1 MRPFETFAAR
11 APYHIQGIAGGSQD
25 LVIAFASVGHDP
37 TRPPSPEF
45 VRAATARDRPALF
58 VMDEARSWATAEGF
72 DAALRGALTTLQAR
86 QKITRILA
94 IGSSMGA
101 FAALRAAQTL
111 PVTAVLAISPQYHPA
126 ASWETRW
133 PDWTQRLPETLTA
146 PLPQGPYL
154 CLMHGMQD
162 DAAQAT
168 LFPPQKGCD
177 RILFADQSHATLAA
191 HLKARGLVEGLIDA
205 TLEKDRRRLLRILQ
219 GAGGQKRQLP
229 R

>member
-11 APYHIQGIAGGSQD
+11 PPYHIQGIAGGSQD

-72 DAALRGALTTLQAR
+72 DAALRDALTTLQAR

-111 PVTAVLAISPQYHPA
+111 PLTAVLAISPQYQPA

-133 PDWTQRLPETLTA
+133 RAWTYPLPEALTA

-154 CLMHGMQD
+154 CLMHGLQD
-162 DAAQAT
+162 DAAQAA

-177 RILFADQSHATLAA
+177 HILFADQAHATLAA

-219 GAGGQKRQLP
+219 GAGGKRRQLP

>member
-1 MRPFETFAAR
+1 MRPFETLAAR
-11 APYHIQGIAGGSQD
+11 PPYHIQGVAGGSQD

-72 DAALRGALTTLQAR
+72 DAALAQAVETIRSR

-111 PVTAVLAISPQYHPA
+111 PVPAVLAISPQYHPA
-126 ASWETRW
+126 AKWETRW
-133 PDWTQRLPETLTA
+133 REWTRTLPETLTA

-162 DAAQAT
+162 DAHQSN
-168 LFPPQKGCD
+168 LFPPQKGCHH
-177 RILFADQSHATLAA
+177 ILFADQSHATLAP
-191 HLKARGLVEGLIDA
+191 HLKMRGLVEGLIDA

>member
-1 MRPFETFAAR
+1 MRLFETLAVR
-11 APYHIQGIAGGSQD
+11 PPYHIQGIAGGSED
-25 LVIAFASVGHDP
+25 LVIAFASIGHDP
-37 TRPPSPEF
+37 SRAPSPEF
-45 VRAATARDRPALF
+45 VRSATARDRSALF

-111 PVTAVLAISPQYHPA
+111 TLTAVLAISPQYQPA
-126 ASWETRW
+126 ADWEKRWREWTR
-133 PDWTQRLPETLTA
+133 TLPEALAA
-146 PLPQGPYL
+146 PMPQAPYL
-154 CLMHGMQD
+154 CVMHGLQD
-162 DAAQAT
+162 DAHQSN

-177 RILFADQSHATLAA
+177 HILFADQSHATLAP
-191 HLKARGLVEGLIDA
+191 HLKMRGLVEGLIDA
-205 TLEKDRRRLLRILQ
+205 ALEKDRRRLLRILQ
-219 GAGGQKRQLP
+219 GAGGQR

>member
-11 APYHIQGIAGGSQD
+11 PPYHIQGIAGGSED
-25 LVIAFASVGHDP
+25 LVIAFASIGHDP
-37 TRPPSPEF
+37 TRTPSPEF

-101 FAALRAAQTL
+101 FAALRAAQSL
-111 PVTAVLAISPQYHPA
+111 PLTAVLAISPQYQPA

-133 PDWTQRLPETLTA
+133 RDWTQALPETLTA
-146 PLPQGPYL
+146 SLPQGPYL
-154 CLMHGMQD
+154 CLMHGRQD
-162 DAAQAT
+162 DAHQSN

-177 RILFADQSHATLAA
+177 HILFADQAHASLAA
-191 HLKARGLVEGLIDA
+191 HLKTRGLVEGLIDA
-205 TLEKDRRRLLRILQ
+205 TLGKDRRRLLRILH

>member
-11 APYHIQGIAGGSQD
+11 PPYHIQGIAGGSED
-25 LVIAFASVGHDP
+25 LVIAFASIGHDP
-37 TRPPSPEF
+37 SRAPSPEF
-45 VRAATARDRPALF
+45 VRSATARDRSALF

-72 DAALRGALTTLQAR
+72 ADTLREALEALQAR
-86 QKITRILA
+86 QKISRILA

-111 PVTAVLAISPQYHPA
+111 PLTAVLAISPQYHPA
-126 ASWETRW
+126 AKWEPRW
-133 PDWTQRLPETLTA
+133 RAWTQTLPETLTA

-154 CLMHGMQD
+154 CLMHGLQD
-162 DAAQAT
+162 DGAQAT

-177 RILFADQSHATLAA
+177 HVLFAEHAHATLAP

-205 TLEKDRRRLLRILQ
+205 ALSQDRRRLLRILQ
-219 GAGGQKRQLP
+219 GAGGKRRQLP

>member
-1 MRPFETFAAR
+1 
-11 APYHIQGIAGGSQD
+11 
-25 LVIAFASVGHDP
+25 
-37 TRPPSPEF
+37 
-45 VRAATARDRPALF
+45 
-58 VMDEARSWATAEGF
+58 
-72 DAALRGALTTLQAR
+72 
-86 QKITRILA
+86 
-94 IGSSMGA
+94 MGA

-111 PVTAVLAISPQYHPA
+111 PLTAVLAISPQYHPA

-133 PDWTQRLPETLTA
+133 RAWTYPLPEALTA

-154 CLMHGMQD
+154 CLMHGLQD
-162 DAAQAT
+162 DAAQAA

-177 RILFADQSHATLAA
+177 HILFADQAHATLAA

-219 GAGGQKRQLP
+219 GAGGKRRQLP

>member
-11 APYHIQGIAGGSQD
+11 PPYLIQGIAGGSQD
-25 LVIAFASVGHDP
+25 LVIAFASIGHDP

-72 DAALRGALTTLQAR
+72 DEALAKAVETIRSR
-86 QKITRILA
+86 QKITRTLA

-126 ASWETRW
+126 ANWEKRWREWTR
-133 PDWTQRLPETLTA
+133 TLPEALTA

-154 CLMHGMQD
+154 CVMHGLQD
-162 DAAQAT
+162 DAHQSN

-177 RILFADQSHATLAA
+177 HILFADQSHATLAA
-191 HLKARGLVEGLIDA
+191 HLKTRGLVEGLIDA

-219 GAGGQKRQLP
+219 GAGGQR

>member
-11 APYHIQGIAGGSQD
+11 PPYHIQGIAGGSED
-25 LVIAFASVGHDP
+25 LVIAFASIGHDP
-37 TRPPSPEF
+37 SRAPSPEF
-45 VRAATARDRPALF
+45 VRSATARDRSALF

-72 DAALRGALTTLQAR
+72 DAALRDALEVLQAR
-86 QKITRILA
+86 QKISRILA

-111 PVTAVLAISPQYHPA
+111 PFTAVLAISPQYQPA
-126 ASWETRW
+126 ASWEPRW
-133 PDWTQRLPETLTA
+133 RDWTQKLPETLTA

-177 RILFADQSHATLAA
+177 HILFADQSHATLAA
-191 HLKARGLVEGLIDA
+191 HLKTRGLVEGLIDA
-205 TLEKDRRRLLRILQ
+205 TLAKDRRRLLRILQ

>member
-1 MRPFETFAAR
+1 MRLFETLVTRPPF
-11 APYHIQGIAGGSQD
+11 HIQGIAGGSED
-25 LVIAFASVGHDP
+25 LVIAFASIGHDP
-37 TRPPSPEF
+37 SRAPSPEF
-45 VRAATARDRPALF
+45 VRSATARDRSALF

-72 DAALRGALTTLQAR
+72 ADTLRDALEAR
-86 QKITRILA
+86 QKISRILA

-111 PVTAVLAISPQYHPA
+111 PLTAVLAISPQYQPA
-126 ASWETRW
+126 ATWEPRW
-133 PDWTQRLPETLTA
+133 REWTQKLPETLTA

-154 CLMHGMQD
+154 CLMHGLQD

-177 RILFADQSHATLAA
+177 HVMFADQTHATLAP

-205 TLEKDRRRLLRILQ
+205 ALSQDRRRLLRILQ
-219 GAGGQKRQLP
+219 GAGGKRRQLP

>member
-1 MRPFETFAAR
+1 MRLFETLVTR
-11 APYHIQGIAGGSQD
+11 LPYHIQGIAGGSED
-25 LVIAFASVGHDP
+25 LVIAFASIGHDP
-37 TRPPSPEF
+37 SRAPSPEF
-45 VRAATARDRPALF
+45 VRSATARDRSALF

-72 DAALRGALTTLQAR
+72 ADTLREALEALQAR

-101 FAALRAAQTL
+101 FVALRAAQTL
-111 PVTAVLAISPQYHPA
+111 PLTAVLAISPQYQPA

-133 PDWTQRLPETLTA
+133 RAWTYPLPEALTA

-154 CLMHGMQD
+154 CLMHGLQD
-162 DAAQAT
+162 DAHQSN

-177 RILFADQSHATLAA
+177 HILFADQAHATLAA
-191 HLKARGLVEGLIDA
+191 HLKTRGLVEGLIDA